1 MWSRSLSGKRSDFF
15 VLHGVPPRPVPQ
27 ARDRRG
33 VCFPPMNYSPTLAA
47 DQLFDA
53 VWREEFLPLIAE
65 KRRVRTEQQTE
76 AFLDTTLTLCGV
88 EVRQMTPSDLLLLD
102 ALDNPFVCGGETGF
116 VDALAVIWQLAADND
131 HTSSWCNLWRRAR
144 ARHRLEVLPYPEIHE
159 AVVGFVA
166 RMFLASPDEF
176 YRAAEPGTGDA
187 FAPELK
193 THFLSPLLVGLCS
206 TIGPTDPMSGELL
219 ADTPLPRLFQYQ
231 ATNAQSAGE
240 KQYNETDSLRNRCLE
255 RTAQIIHGSAAPRH
269 ESAVG
274 SAKADSPST

>member
-1 MWSRSLSGKRSDFF
+1 MSYDL
-15 VLHGVPPRPVPQ
+15 
-27 ARDRRG
+27 
-33 VCFPPMNYSPTLAA
+33 TLPA

-53 VWREEFLPLIAE
+53 VWREEFLPVIAD

-116 VDALAVIWQLAADND
+116 VDALAVIWQLAAEND
-131 HTSSWCNLWRRAR
+131 HTSSWANLWRRAR
-144 ARHRLEVLPYPEIHE
+144 VRHRLEVMPYPDIHG
-159 AVVGFVA
+159 AVVAFVA

-176 YRAAEPGTGDA
+176 YRSEVAHGGDA

-206 TIGPTDPMSGELL
+206 TMGPTDPMSGELL

-240 KQYNETDSLRNRCLE
+240 KQYNETDSLRSRCLE
-255 RTAQIIHGSAAPRH
+255 RTAQILHGSPAQRE
-269 ESAVG
+269 ESAVAL
-274 SAKADSPST
+274 AKADPTS